1 MGCHPSE
8 GYFSWTPYLGVLSGY
23 SGQKGVESLSQILV
37 GHVARE
43 QLSEVF
49 VSRL

>member
-8 GYFSWTPYLGVLSGY
+8 GYFSWTPYLGVLSG
-23 SGQKGVESLSQILV
+23 QKGVESLSQILV
-37 GHVARE
+37 GHVAGE

-49 VSRL
+49 VSKL